1 MLREACSTSFAAALN
16 GAKYFGPIRV
26 SKLFDLDVQ
35 QILLSGKQPLR
46 VKAKSL
52 VCYWVVKELG
62 MAATEVAKKLH
73 ITQPAVSKA
82 VQRGEKLALNNK
94 FSLID

>member
-1 MLREACSTSFAAALN
+1 MLRERCNTSFAAALN
-16 GAKYFGPIRV
+16 GAKYFG
-26 SKLFDLDVQ
+26 
-35 QILLSGKQPLR
+35 KQPLR
-46 VKAKSL
+46 VKVRSL
-52 VCYWVVKELG
+52 VCYWAVKELG

-94 FSLID
+94 FSLAD

>member
-1 MLREACSTSFAAALN
+1 MLREACSTSFAAALK

-35 QILLSGKQPLR
+35 QILLSSKQPVR
-46 VKAKSL
+46 VKARSL
-52 VCYWVVKELG
+52 VCYWAVKRLG

-82 VQRGEKLALNNK
+82 VQRGEKLALDNK